1 LANDRRRSQQGSG
14 AQGDVTVIHDAD
26 LEYNPDDL
34 RRLLVPFLHEGVD
47 AVFGSL
53 SVGAFYISVTRW
65 ATSCSLGSATSTHVM
80 SLSLLAKPAQACPGG
95 GGAARA
101 TQRENGHSVHYGL
114 YRLYAHLREHMI
126 RLGQQQ
132 CLAGA

>member
-1 LANDRRRSQQGSG
+1 MANDRRRSQQGSG

-95 GGAARA
+95 G
-101 TQRENGHSVHYGL
+101 
-114 YRLYAHLREHMI
+114 
-126 RLGQQQ
+126 
-132 CLAGA
+132 AGRHEPPKGRMDILFTTAFIASMLIFGST